1 MKAKRTAWTLIASS
15 MLLASCCNIE
25 ISPAKALAEAVEHE
39 HMDYVQNDP
48 TLDADQKA
56 RRQRTWDAFRVW
68 IKAVEE
74 R

>member
-1 MKAKRTAWTLIASS
+1 
-15 MLLASCCNIE
+15 
-25 ISPAKALAEAVEHE
+25 
-39 HMDYVQNDP
+39 MDYVQNDP